1 LTRKTACFQAVF
13 DVVPHISRDFMIHLP
28 RSFVQSDCWNDS
40 TRWVILPGTT
50 SHDLWPFILTSEE
63 LSVSSKSPVQMN
75 DQETKTIILVSYPKI
90 ILLYPTFIASI
101 LAAILAYFFQIDND
115 HNQTIAIV
123 FLTLMTVNMVVL
135 AFDFPRT
142 TSLIVFFLIVTLGM
156 GLLLI
161 SIYFPELLPSV
172 TSMLKKINPRANSTF
187 YVCFATM
194 LGLIYVGV
202 FINIRF
208 DYWEVRP
215 NELLHHHGFLSS
227 LERYSAPNLRISKE
241 IDDVFEYMLLRCG
254 RLILH
259 PSNEPRAFVLDN
271 VLGIDKKE
279 AAITKMLGALQVQI
293 RDERTAAN

>member
-1 LTRKTACFQAVF
+1 
-13 DVVPHISRDFMIHLP
+13 M
-28 RSFVQSDCWNDS
+28 
-40 TRWVILPGTT
+40 
-50 SHDLWPFILTSEE
+50 
-63 LSVSSKSPVQMN
+63 SSKSPVQT
-75 DQETKTIILVSYPKI
+75 DDAETKTIILVSYPKI

-101 LAAILAYFFQIDND
+101 LAAILAYFFKTDND

-142 TSLIVFFLIVTLGM
+142 TSLIVFFLLVTLGM
-156 GLLLI
+156 GLLLL
-161 SIYFPELLPSV
+161 SIYFPELLPNV
-172 TSMLKKINPRANSTF
+172 TAMLKRINPRANSTF

-271 VLGIDKKE
+271 VLGIDRKE

-293 RDERTAAN
+293 RDERTAST

>member
-1 LTRKTACFQAVF
+1 
-13 DVVPHISRDFMIHLP
+13 
-28 RSFVQSDCWNDS
+28 
-40 TRWVILPGTT
+40 
-50 SHDLWPFILTSEE
+50 
-63 LSVSSKSPVQMN
+63 
-75 DQETKTIILVSYPKI
+75 
-90 ILLYPTFIASI
+90 
-101 LAAILAYFFQIDND
+101 
-115 HNQTIAIV
+115 
-123 FLTLMTVNMVVL
+123 
-135 AFDFPRT
+135 
-142 TSLIVFFLIVTLGM
+142 
-156 GLLLI
+156 
-161 SIYFPELLPSV
+161 
-172 TSMLKKINPRANSTF
+172 
-187 YVCFATM
+187 M

-271 VLGIDKKE
+271 VLGIDRKE

-293 RDERTAAN
+293 RDERTAST

>member
-1 LTRKTACFQAVF
+1 VSDKPP
-13 DVVPHISRDFMIHLP
+13 VP
-28 RSFVQSDCWNDS
+28 
-40 TRWVILPGTT
+40 
-50 SHDLWPFILTSEE
+50 
-63 LSVSSKSPVQMN
+63 PVEDN
-75 DQETKTIILVSYPKI
+75 RPIILVAYPKI
-90 ILLYPTFIASI
+90 ILLYPTFF
-101 LAAILAYFFQIDND
+101 AAILAALFSWYFPADNS
-115 HNQTIAIV
+115 HNRTIAV
-123 FLTLMTVNMVVL
+123 LFLSLMTVNLVVL

-142 TSLIVFFLIVTLGM
+142 TSLIVFFVVVTIGM

-161 SIYFPELLPSV
+161 SIYFPTILPAV
-172 TSMLKKINPRANSTF
+172 GDMLRSIEPRANSTF
-187 YVCFATM
+187 YWCIAAM
-194 LGLIYVGV
+194 LGLIYTGV

-215 NELLHHHGFLSS
+215 NELLHHHGFLSN

-271 VLGIDKKE
+271 VLGIDRKE

-293 RDERTAAN
+293 RDERTEPQQP